1 MSSLIESL
9 LERRMRKQN
18 RARRRIERKPVIEVT
33 ETEKNDSMEMNVTT
47 AKTVQAETVEK
58 VPTVEQEDYLLTQI
72 DEFRVKAQQLQKLLQ
87 KKEEKAKELQQ
98 LVTEREGKAQALQQL
113 VVERQDRADGFTRIM
128 EHKIDGLVEQ
138 VNVKLDEVKATV
150 DQELAANRKEE
161 EEKFT
166 QFQEQFREDLT
177 TVKTELSEKIHN
189 ENVQSYRNMSEL
201 VKNVEQRLDKLE
213 VLDKKLK
220 TLKGLSVSILI
231 FTVLNLA
238 GVAVSILMNYGIL
251 R

>member
-9 LERRMRKQN
+9 LERRMQKQN
-18 RARRRIERKPVIEVT
+18 RARRRIERKPVIQVT

-47 AKTVQAETVEK
+47 AEK
-58 VPTVEQEDYLLTQI
+58 AQTIEQEDYLLAQI
-72 DEFRVKAQQLQKLLQ
+72 DEFRVKAQQLQQLLQ

-150 DQELAANRKEE
+150 GQELAAGRRED

-166 QFQEQFREDLT
+166 QFQEQFREELT
-177 TVKTELSEKIHN
+177 TVKTELSEKVHN

-201 VKNVEQRLDKLE
+201 VKNVEQRMDKLE

-220 TLKGLSVSILI
+220 TLKGLSASILI
-231 FTVLNLA
+231 FSVLNLA
-238 GVAVSILMNYGIL
+238 GVIVSILMNCGIL